1 MNKINCKKNPLS
13 KVTIENILFI
23 IEYSTKAKNKDF
35 EKLLKLQL
43 SFQFYILIDSFLVK
57 INNTRNNYRNGRVFL
72 Y

>member
-43 SFQFYILIDSFLVK
+43 SF
-57 INNTRNNYRNGRVFL
+57 
-72 Y
+72 